1 MQKMEDRGPKIP
13 AESYDSIEEAVLETP
28 RGRWFLDEFTSRVR
42 ARELGALTDSVKSLE
57 EAVAANHDAIMN
69 RITMALGQAQSGA
82 APPGAPELA
91 PRHMKFFKR
100 DEEIFE
106 PAPQLAIAAVKSEPP
121 PEPKRGAKLTI
132 RRMGEVIPSEPE
144 LPPAPVIA
152 EVPELPVAEA
162 APAASDEAPKRRIV
176 IIRHKP
182 GETVDVPLQQEMAEA
197 S

>member
-1 MQKMEDRGPKIP
+1 MQKMEDGGSKIP
-13 AESYDSIEEAVLETP
+13 AESYESIAEAVLETP

-42 ARELGALTDSVKSLE
+42 ARELGALTNSVKSLE
-57 EAVAANHDAIMN
+57 TALAANHDAIMN
-69 RITMALGQAQSGA
+69 RISAALGHAQPAAA
-82 APPGAPELA
+82 APDAPELA

-106 PAPQLAIAAVKSEPP
+106 PAPQAAIAAVKSEPP
-121 PEPKRGAKLTI
+121 PELKLGAKLTI
-132 RRMGEVIPSEPE
+132 RRMGEIVASEPE
-144 LPPAPVIA
+144 PPPPQAAA
-152 EVPELPVAEA
+152 EVPEPPVVEA
-162 APAASDEAPKRRIV
+162 APATSEEAPKRRIV

>member
-13 AESYDSIEEAVLETP
+13 AESYDSIEQAVLETP
-28 RGRWFLDEFTSRVR
+28 RGRWFLEEFTSRVR
-42 ARELGALTDSVKSLE
+42 ARELGALTSSVKSLE
-57 EAVAANHDAIMN
+57 TAVAANHDAIMS
-69 RITMALGQAQSGA
+69 RITMALGNAQPA
-82 APPGAPELA
+82 APPAVPELA

-106 PAPQLAIAAVKSEPP
+106 PAPQAAIAEIKSEPL

-132 RRMGEVIPSEPE
+132 RRMGEASPAEPE
-144 LPPAPVIA
+144 LPPVPAPEEQVM
-152 EVPELPVAEA
+152 LEA
-162 APAASDEAPKRRIV
+162 SPAPAATDETPKRRIV

-182 GETVDVPLQQEMAEA
+182 GETIDVPLQQEMAEA